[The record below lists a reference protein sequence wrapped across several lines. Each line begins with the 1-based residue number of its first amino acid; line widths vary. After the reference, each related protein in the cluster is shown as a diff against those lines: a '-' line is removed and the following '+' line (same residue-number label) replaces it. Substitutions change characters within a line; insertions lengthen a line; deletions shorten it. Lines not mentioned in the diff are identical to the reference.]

1 MPHRLYSLSCLASFP
16 GLAGIGARTSA
27 CSEIVDE
34 DDLADAAAKVK
45 AFRSAQKGLDSG
57 LNSDKNRDSSSK

>member
-1 MPHRLYSLSCLASFP
+1 MKISGHKTRAVFDRYN
-16 GLAGIGARTSA
+16 
-27 CSEIVDE
+27 IVDE

-57 LNSDKNRDSSSK
+57 LNSDKNRDSGSK